1 MASGMYEKG
10 IQSIMGGNVDLVNDS
25 ISAVLVTAAYSPA
38 FANDEFQ
45 SIIPDASF
53 LDESAI
59 AGRTVTG
66 GIFDGDPVT
75 FSRVDLGQVAAGVV
89 VILDTGDGATS
100 RLISYHAI
108 TPFTTDGTNV
118 VLTWHADGI
127 FEL

>member
-1 MASGMYEKG
+1 MASGMFEKG

-45 SIIPDASF
+45 SIIPEASF
-53 LDESAI
+53 IDEMRI
-59 AGRTVTG
+59 TG
-66 GIFDGDPVT
+66 KSVVGGVFDADPVT
-75 FSRVDLGQVAAGVV
+75 FTRAEKDLVAAAVV
-89 VILDTGDGATS
+89 VILDTGDGASS
-100 RLISYHAI
+100 RLLSYHTI
-108 TPFTTDGTNV
+108 TPFTTDGTNI